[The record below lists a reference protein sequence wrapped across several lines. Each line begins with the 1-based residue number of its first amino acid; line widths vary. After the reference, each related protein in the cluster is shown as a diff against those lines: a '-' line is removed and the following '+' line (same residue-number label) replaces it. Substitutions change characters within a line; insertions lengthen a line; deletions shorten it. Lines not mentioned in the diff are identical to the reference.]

1 LNEVQKKIIF
11 VLNDGIEEID
21 SIHSQT
27 AFEMNFLLAA
37 LLELELAGKVEAIG
51 RQIYRLAVELDLLTN

>member
-1 LNEVQKKIIF
+1 MNEVQKKIIF